1 MKKQDIHV
9 LNWERITQNINTSS
23 GTNKTTNKTDRMINK
38 GILFEDLIEKLLV
51 AMFPNE
57 TWRRTIES
65 HDGKRDFVYPKEESF
80 PDQKWAEC
88 KNYSNNL
95 SLNIIAPTLIMGAI
109 ENIESI
115 FIFSYSPL
123 NDNAIEGIL
132 NYSKTSKIKVEL
144 FDGNVLESLI
154 CKFHNINGIA
164 DFFPNTDFEKAYSVL
179 KNKKLRIIK
188 IIKDINGNKI
198 SASHLFELGEF
209 FCIYIKLLEEYKK
222 K

>member
-57 TWRRTIES
+57 KWRRTIES

-88 KNYSNNL
+88 KNYSNN
-95 SLNIIAPTLIMGAI
+95 AT
-109 ENIESI
+109 
-115 FIFSYSPL
+115 FI
-123 NDNAIEGIL
+123 
-132 NYSKTSKIKVEL
+132 
-144 FDGNVLESLI
+144 
-154 CKFHNINGIA
+154 
-164 DFFPNTDFEKAYSVL
+164 
-179 KNKKLRIIK
+179 
-188 IIKDINGNKI
+188 
-198 SASHLFELGEF
+198 
-209 FCIYIKLLEEYKK
+209 
-222 K
+222 